1 LQKKHAFVRPVIVT
15 ECFYFLA
22 VNAKLLAMDF
32 VQPLSG
38 INRPCQTAQQLA
50 TVLNIPLAYL
60 YCGGYD
66 LAVIHL
72 QISSASDERIRE
84 IKLALN

>member
-1 LQKKHAFVRPVIVT
+1 LQKKRGLIRPVIRT
-15 ECFYFLA
+15 DLQYFNVL
-22 VNAKLLAMDF
+22 KHGTDYMDF

-50 TVLNIPLAYL
+50 IVLNIPLAYL